1 MGANIKVYCLY
12 KIYDKYY
19 LLRVS
24 RPEYSNVNQ
33 MQEDIASEMLEVKK
47 KALLNKIFDYYHLK
61 DDTNIEFIGE
71 LQGYPIGNDLYVE
84 KGFFS
89 LTLFYCQTDYG
100 FPWIVI
106 GHSESKHLF
115 LEELME
121 DEDLSALRPI
131 GDPREVNAMFFI
143 EEDFL

>member
-12 KIYDKYY
+12 KLRDKYY

-24 RPEYSNVNQ
+24 RPEYSNINQ
-33 MQEDIASEMLEVKK
+33 KQEDNASEILEVKK
-47 KALLNKIFDYYHLK
+47 KALLNKIFAYYNLK
-61 DDTNIEFIGE
+61 DETNLEFIGE
-71 LQGYPIGNDLYVE
+71 LQGCPIGDDLYLE

-89 LTLFYCQTDYG
+89 LTLFYCQTEYG
-100 FPWIVI
+100 YPWIVI
-106 GHSESKHLF
+106 GHSESKLLF

-121 DEDLSALRPI
+121 DEDLNALRPI
-131 GDPREVNAMFFI
+131 GDPREVKAMFFT